1 MDTDKTS
8 KDSSVDSSNSHGRS
22 DSPAKK
28 RYRADHKNATTDG
41 KSCSTPPREEST
53 NATNTSASSAV
64 TFKILTFNVA
74 EFQPHSQAP
83 VGFNPR
89 REFLKEL
96 KKHKPDVLA
105 LQELPDEAP
114 SFPGYDC
121 IGTARSHCGFVGM
134 FTRTGF
140 MEDAGGVVR
149 TVPSKELMPPEMMA
163 AEPPFVLASI
173 ILNCGKYLVIG
184 SCHLEPFK
192 QGASIR
198 YAQLEAVHKESAY
211 MVLAGDMNMRK
222 DEDGHAEDM
231 GWEDAWKKGGGK
243 ATEQFTW
250 DSKVNLYHRDG
261 FGFHCRFDRI
271 YLRNIDEVKSFRL
284 IANEPIDNGGASM
297 AKNKKSSF
305 GNHFYLSDH
314 FGIVSTL
321 TIEP

>member
-1 MDTDKTS
+1 MDPDKS
-8 KDSSVDSSNSHGRS
+8 RKKSSADSSNSHGRP

-28 RYRADHKNATTDG
+28 RYKSD
-41 KSCSTPPREEST
+41 KSCSTPPREE
-53 NATNTSASSAV
+53 AV

-96 KKHKPDVLA
+96 KKHRPDVLA
-105 LQELPDEAP
+105 LQELPDGAP

-121 IGTARSHCGFVGM
+121 LGTARSHCGFVGL
-134 FTRTGF
+134 FVRDGF
-140 MEDAGGVVR
+140 MEDAGGVMR
-149 TVPSKELMPPEMMA
+149 TIPSKELMPSEMMA

-198 YAQLEAVHKESAY
+198 YAQLEAVRNESAY

-222 DEDGHAEDM
+222 DEDRPAEDM

-261 FGFHCRFDRI
+261 FGFNCRFDRI
-271 YLRNIDEVKSFRL
+271 YLRSIDKVESFRL
-284 IANEPIDNGGASM
+284 IANDPLDNDDGASM
-297 AKNKKSSF
+297 AKTTTPF
-305 GNHFYLSDH
+305 GNRFYLSDH